1 MIFSST
7 NTKEINRLFAT
18 IWANRVLRSKEAHTL
33 PKPTNIKFVV
43 MMLRE
48 GRKSYFVVI
57 SIHHAMALG

>member
-43 MMLRE
+43 MME